1 MPAESSHSYRK
12 TALVLANAV
21 REGRLRSVFF
31 SGATP
36 GAGTTTAVLEVARQL
51 SGTFGLRALVIE
63 LARSRPVYL
72 RKFRFDPAKT
82 LEACAGGRLR
92 ASECVQRDNSGL
104 WFLPASADGAA
115 SDQNLALPAVLR
127 RVLDEVGA
135 DFDLALVD
143 APPIVEEA
151 DFMAVA
157 SVIPKM
163 VLVVEAGR
171 TRYDALERIKR
182 ALSAQDVTI
191 LGAIL
196 CKHRQFIPGW
206 IYRWLAQ

>member
-21 REGRLRSVFF
+21 REGRLCSVFF

-72 RKFRFDPAKT
+72 AKFDFDSAKT
-82 LEACAGGRLR
+82 LEACAGGRLP
-92 ASECVQRDNSGL
+92 ASQCIQRNNSGL
-104 WFLPASADGAA
+104 CFLPASADGAS
-115 SDQNLALPAVLR
+115 SDQNLALPTVLR
-127 RVLDEVGA
+127 RVLEEVGA

-151 DFMAVA
+151 
-157 SVIPKM
+157 
-163 VLVVEAGR
+163 
-171 TRYDALERIKR
+171 
-182 ALSAQDVTI
+182 
-191 LGAIL
+191 
-196 CKHRQFIPGW
+196 
-206 IYRWLAQ
+206 